1 MVPFGFKN
9 SWHVWFHIFCGIE
22 ILELNGID
30 VDVETYIDLF
40 YSFLIYNLQYQTG
53 MKCGTL
59 CWSNLKIAERGEN
72 FSQRQKSSG
81 KKTDDASVQRKIM
94 ENQGLYKIN
103 KWIKLI
109 FILQTLVSLQN
120 AFFSETIFK
129 GFVNQFLMPL
139 YSRWI
144 SMIWIL

>member
-30 VDVETYIDLF
+30 VDVETYIVFF
-40 YSFLIYNLQYQTG
+40 YFFWSTIYSTKRGWSAGHYAEAIWRLQSVVKTSV
-53 MKCGTL
+53 KD
-59 CWSNLKIAERGEN
+59 KRAAEKNRW
-72 FSQRQKSSG
+72 SQRAEENHGKS
-81 KKTDDASVQRKIM
+81 
-94 ENQGLYKIN
+94 GLYKIN

-129 GFVNQFLMPL
+129 GFVNPFLMPL